1 MSLEPWV
8 AFVIASTILVV
19 LPGPTIL
26 TAISYSISHGKR
38 VRIPLVSAV
47 ALGDAA
53 ALALSLLGLG
63 VLLEQSAAWF
73 QILKWVGGL
82 YLIYLGYRLFVS
94 AVKPQDLPEAR
105 VISSSWKLF
114 ANTFIITALNPK
126 GIVFFIAFLP
136 HFISASGDLTQQR
149 WILAITFI
157 VIASI
162 NVALYITFADA
173 ARRLLASE
181 KAQRRF
187 NFCGGSLLAAAGLWA
202 LSAKRT
208 I

>member
-1 MSLEPWV
+1 MSLETWV
-8 AFVIASTILVV
+8 AFVIASAILVV

-73 QILKWVGGL
+73 QTLKWVGGL

-157 VIASI
+157 AIASI
-162 NVALYITFADA
+162 NVALYVTFADA

-187 NFCGGSLLAAAGLWA
+187 NLCGGSLLAAAGLWA

-208 I
+208 L